1 MRTVPTYTVLVG
13 GGLWLGTV
21 IGCLAGVSAGAR
33 FLDRRG
39 DPELKRWASHEF
51 DQLLAWLEA
60 HAARQKLENAEAIK
74 DVNIDVL
81 G

>member
-39 DPELKRWASHEF
+39 SHEF

-60 HAARQKLENAEAIK
+60 HAARQKLEKTEAIK

-81 G
+81 V